1 MYRFKIF
8 MGTTG
13 MQADEK
19 ANMWLEENP
28 DIEVINMRYQQ
39 SGYGDHS
46 ICIFYTKRNPYEN
59 QYEYMR

>member
-1 MYRFKIF
+1 

-19 ANMWLEENP
+19 ANLWLEENP

-59 QYEYMR
+59 QYEYTR